1 MNKQNNFSDDYK
13 ENNISLNKNNNN
25 NNNNYYSNVHI
36 KAITNIKELISNNNN
51 TIKGFHHKNNK
62 SLTLQNNTLEEINNK
77 KKYNSFLRSS
87 KHKKKKSKVDK
98 MQDYSKSL
106 NKVDNQNKSNFILKK
121 NKYNIKNISTDKKI
135 QNENNLKDLIKET
148 NNDNKIR
155 SNSKKEGSSKRMS
168 LKSYIKKV
176 KNMYILKK
184 KSNEKKFEIKNE
196 NYKFNLNNLSFGEE
210 EIKTKNNPKEDNN
223 SNSLNNINKININEQ
238 ESKEDITMNNSKI
251 NNISIE
257 NKNNNDSLNKD
268 LNIKNYDINNVT
280 PRNRQKSV
288 HNKSARK
295 RSLHIKKNYNFSI
308 NNKSKNLSSEKKRY
322 RRISVKN
329 VDNLTKREKSY
340 YILSKSP
347 MLRLT
352 ERFFFGRA
360 TPNLR
365 IVQPISSILNRN
377 ELILKDKVKE
387 LEEKL
392 IECNKKIKTPFTAS
406 KTAEIAFNFI
416 LKKDEDDFRAY
427 ILYTDNEEEKKEYYT
442 YIKIIYLLFEESF
455 ENIEL
460 KDLFDKLIELVEKKG
475 FQMIKDYLYNI
486 FIKKEKKVNIPYKID
501 EINNLLS
508 QSPEL
513 INRQY
518 EAKLYR
524 FVLFTS
530 FLVNEI
536 IHYGNDIKNAIELE
550 IKTKEF
556 LDVVN
561 KKLELY
567 QKSHK

>member
-1 MNKQNNFSDDYK
+1 MSLQNPLITQSYIK
-13 ENNISLNKNNNN
+13 RNKNNE
-25 NNNNYYSNVHI
+25 I
-36 KAITNIKELISNNNN
+36 KMI
-51 TIKGFHHKNNK
+51 
-62 SLTLQNNTLEEINNK
+62 Q
-77 KKYNSFLRSS
+77 
-87 KHKKKKSKVDK
+87 
-98 MQDYSKSL
+98 
-106 NKVDNQNKSNFILKK
+106 KK
-121 NKYNIKNISTDKKI
+121 NKEYDSKCNTLKNRIRVLKKEEQIYKKQLKNIKKREKQDKVIQDNKIKIKLELEKLKYEKDKELEEKRERIQRFKIKEKKGLEEKKNENLSLKKRKYQSAMNDKYLMKCIIEQLNAQQNNRNCYRHAKVKQEFNEFETNKMKQNIIKENQQKI

-442 YIKIIYLLFEESF
+442 YIKILYVLFEESF

-460 KDLFDKLIELVEKKG
+460 KDLFDKLI
-475 FQMIKDYLYNI
+475 
-486 FIKKEKKVNIPYKID
+486 
-501 EINNLLS
+501 
-508 QSPEL
+508 
-513 INRQY
+513 
-518 EAKLYR
+518 
-524 FVLFTS
+524 
-530 FLVNEI
+530 
-536 IHYGNDIKNAIELE
+536 
-550 IKTKEF
+550 
-556 LDVVN
+556 
-561 KKLELY
+561 
-567 QKSHK
+567 